1 MSVIVSCVCLIFLD
15 DVLGSLRWSRES
27 TVHPRTQRSILRPW
41 LLLFPSVFILRS
53 SESILI
59 LLHACD
65 FNLIYWK
72 HFGVVAGL
80 SAIRALGHSPQPD
93 LRI

>member
-1 MSVIVSCVCLIFLD
+1 LSVIVPCWLIFLD
-15 DVLGSLRWSRES
+15 GVLDSHRWSRES
-27 TVHPRTQRSILRPW
+27 TIHPRTQTIYLTA
-41 LLLFPSVFILRS
+41 LVLLFPPVFILRS

-59 LLHACD
+59 PLHACD
-65 FNLIYWK
+65 FDLIYWK
-72 HFGVVAGL
+72 HFGVIAGL

>member
-1 MSVIVSCVCLIFLD
+1 LSVIVPCWLIFLD
-15 DVLGSLRWSRES
+15 GVLDSLRWSREPTIHS
-27 TVHPRTQRSILRPW
+27 RTQTIYLTA
-41 LLLFPSVFILRS
+41 LVLLFPPVFILRS

-65 FNLIYWK
+65 FDLIYWK
-72 HFGVVAGL
+72 HFGVVAGM
-80 SAIRALGHSPQPD
+80 STIRALGHSPQPD